1 MELLKKMYELPG
13 PLAFIRNV
21 GANIV
26 NNSSF
31 LKDNFMKVASS
42 HPLAPSSYEW

>member
-42 HPLAPSSYEW
+42 HPLAPSTYEW